1 MNILNATGAVNEI
14 SVTYIANQFHLLLGS
29 DAVIT
34 SIVMSGAEFHELVYQ
49 CLRAQ
54 EREVLEAIKT
64 TEKTL
69 EEIGDVIWSS

>member
-14 SVTYIANQFHLLLGS
+14 SVTYIADQFHLLLGS

-34 SIVMSGAEFHELVYQ
+34 SIVMSHSEFHELVYQ

-54 EREVLEAIKT
+54 EIEILETAKS
-64 TEKTL
+64 TEKIL
-69 EEIGDVIWSS
+69 EEIGDVK